1 MSPQSQ
7 NSSGVS
13 DLAVKKATGRVWKEW
28 FSILDKTGGR
38 KKNHREIAASLDRY
52 KLNGWWRQMITVA
65 YERARG
71 LRVKYQK
78 PQGFEISVSRT
89 IPVPVAESFRA
100 WEDPNVRRRWLE
112 KKGIDIRKST
122 PPKTM
127 WLTWP
132 DGKTSLSL
140 NFLPK
145 GKEKS
150 QIVIQHGKL
159 PGARAAEKMKIYW
172 SGKLDRL
179 REVLEN

>member
-1 MSPQSQ
+1 MSPPSK

-13 DLAVKKATGRVWKEW
+13 DQAVKKATGRDWKDW
-28 FSILDKTGGR
+28 FAFLDKSGGR
-38 KKNHREIAASLDRY
+38 KKNHKEIVASLSRY

-78 PQGFEISVSRT
+78 PEGFEISVSRA
-89 IPVPVAESFRA
+89 ISVPVAESFRY
-100 WEDPNVRRRWLE
+100 WEDPQLRSKWLG
-112 KKGIDIRKST
+112 KNGIVIRTSAPHKS
-122 PPKTM
+122 M
-127 WLTWP
+127 RLTWS

-140 NFLPK
+140 SFLPK

-150 QIVIQHGKL
+150 QIVVQHGKL
-159 PGARAAEKMKIYW
+159 PDAGAAEKMKIYW
-172 SGKLDRL
+172 SRKLDRL